1 MNTWRES
8 PFYSEPERAALELTE
23 VVTISIGLLQ
33 ARKSAHGILRL
44 RRFPLKGALIEQQIS
59 YFNVINLNVVVVNE
73 VICSTNKDR

>member
-1 MNTWRES
+1 MTQRIYCLNTWRES

-44 RRFPLKGALIEQQIS
+44 RRFPLKGAYPEQGFASFFHNRAI
-59 YFNVINLNVVVVNE
+59 
-73 VICSTNKDR
+73 